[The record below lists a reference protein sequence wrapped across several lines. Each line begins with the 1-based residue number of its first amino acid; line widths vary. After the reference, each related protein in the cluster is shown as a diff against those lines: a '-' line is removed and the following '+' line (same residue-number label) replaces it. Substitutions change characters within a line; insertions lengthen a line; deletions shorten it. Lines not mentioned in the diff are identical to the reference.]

1 MGPVVGAESEN
12 PGPQSK
18 LKKLG
23 QKLILRVPK

>member
-12 PGPQSK
+12 PGPQPK

-23 QKLILRVPK
+23 QKLT